1 MKNRTTVWL
10 YTLLPL
16 LLLLSGC
23 MGRQPQSVKTNEA
36 WLNIG
41 EIAARVT
48 HKARQTT
55 VLDQEQEEGGGKK
68 AAQAEEPPAIVLG
81 SAQGNP
87 LLKRSEPTEPAPPPE
102 LRGEGVLLNF
112 DNADIYEVI
121 QTIADLLDIN
131 YIIDPQV
138 KGVVN
143 IRSGKKIPIEYL
155 YPVFKKILHINGLD
169 IRSEGEYQY
178 IYVAKQRVSPFIRSP
193 EEIGRLQESSELV
206 TQIIPVVHLGSGE
219 ALKLIQPYLSDHGQA
234 IDLPVQNMLIVTDF
248 ESKVLD
254 CVNLLARLDISPLMG
269 LAVRMIKVENAPL
282 FDIKDEIEEMMT
294 ALQINRQ
301 ERKGV
306 AIVPLERVNS
316 LLLVSKNQ
324 ALLDTVAGW
333 VKELD
338 VLPREGRDNIYI
350 YNVRNSVASELAE
363 LVNNLIA
370 DKPTSSRSTRTAA
383 PTPRKKTTSKPG
395 SKRTA
400 PAVTRRSV
408 TGRAPSSAMQF
419 AGEPM
424 LLADDSRNIIL
435 IRALPPDYNRLVKLL
450 ERLDNMPRQ
459 VLIEVLVAEIN
470 LTDEWQMGLEW
481 WVKNHTF
488 HYNGKTMTQDM
499 QTHFSNLPGARPPA
513 DNPLSGFTYSLL
525 STNENI
531 YALLNMLA
539 TNNNL
544 SVLSSPQV
552 LVLNNETATVNV
564 GDQVPIVTSESGSS
578 TAGDL
583 NRTIQYKDTGIILNV
598 TPRINYDGIIL
609 IDVDQQVSNVNEQ
622 IKTDVSSPTIS
633 TKQVKTKLAVKDGQS
648 ILMGGLI
655 SRDKTENET
664 GVPLLKDVPIL
675 GSLFKYQEKRDSRKE
690 LLIMITPYVI
700 ENEDVLDQYI
710 REFREKT
717 RGLRASVYSDRPSLS
732 PR

>member
-1 MKNRTTVWL
+1 MKKRTTLWICV
-10 YTLLPL
+10 LLPVL
-16 LLLLSGC
+16 LLGWGC
-23 MGRQPQSVKTNEA
+23 AGRQPQDRMDAA
-36 WLNIG
+36 WLDLG
-41 EIAARVT
+41 EIAANVT
-48 HKARQTT
+48 HESRETT
-55 VLDQEQEEGGGKK
+55 LLDQEQAEGPAEAAAEDGTVPTLTIAGK
-68 AAQAEEPPAIVLG
+68 G
-81 SAQGNP
+81 DNP
-87 LLKRSEPTEPAPPPE
+87 FLKPTEPTEPVPPKE
-102 LRGEGVLLNF
+102 LQGEGVLLNF

-121 QTIADLLDIN
+121 QTIAELLDIN

-169 IRSEGEYQY
+169 VRSEGEYQY
-178 IYVAKQRVSPFIRSP
+178 IYVAKQHVSPFIRSP
-193 EEIGRLQESSELV
+193 EEIGRLQESSRLV
-206 TQIIPVVHLGSGE
+206 TQIIPVLHLGSSE
-219 ALKLIQPYLSDHGQA
+219 AMKLIQPYLSDHGQVV
-234 IDLPVQNMLIVTDF
+234 DLPVQNLLIVTDF

-254 CVNLLARLDISPLMG
+254 CINLLARLDVSPLAN

-282 FDIKDEIEEMMT
+282 FDLKDEVEEMMT

-301 ERKGV
+301 DRKGV
-306 AIVPLERVNS
+306 SIVPLERINS
-316 LLLVSKNQ
+316 LLLVSNNRS
-324 ALLDTVAGW
+324 LLDTVAGW
-333 VKELD
+333 IKELD

-370 DKPTSSRSTRTAA
+370 EKPATTTQTRTQ
-383 PTPRKKTTSKPG
+383 PPSVKKSTTKKTAGRTTVGTPTLRTTTS
-395 SKRTA
+395 
-400 PAVTRRSV
+400 
-408 TGRAPSSAMQF
+408 RASSSAMQF

-435 IRALPPDYNRLVKLL
+435 IRALPPDYNRLLKLL
-450 ERLDNMPRQ
+450 ERLDNIPRQ

-488 HYNGKTMTQDM
+488 HYNGKTITQDM
-499 QTHFSNLPGARPPA
+499 QTHFSTLPGARPLPE
-513 DNPLSGFTYSLL
+513 NPLSGFTYSLL

-648 ILMGGLI
+648 ILIGGLI

-675 GSLFKYQEKRDSRKE
+675 GALFKYQEKKDSRKE

-700 ENEDVLDQYI
+700 ESEDVLDQYI

-717 RGLRASVYSDRPSLS
+717 KALRKNVFGDTRSLLY
-732 PR
+732 R